1 MRLNLLVTPTP
12 SILMVL
18 RGQRFTTMRVWM
30 LPSAITLEAW
40 VYWDGSSAK
49 GLLGRWKGAGSLKS
63 YLLFANTSTAVQFL
77 ISNNGSTNYFV
88 STSTSIS
95 NGWNHIVGTADG
107 SKVKV
112 YLNGAFEN
120 EAAAAISIFTSS
132 LPVEIGRLSDDS
144 TAAYPNAIA
153 LPRIYNRALTAT
165 EVARNYNADKSKF
178 GL

>member
-1 MRLNLLVTPTP
+1 
-12 SILMVL
+12 MVQQIPFCFNKHEH
-18 RGQRFTTMRVWM
+18 G
-30 LPSAITLEAW
+30 
-40 VYWDGSSAK
+40 
-49 GLLGRWKGAGSLKS
+49 
-63 YLLFANTSTAVQFL
+63 
-77 ISNNGSTNYFV
+77 
-88 STSTSIS
+88 S

-120 EAAAAISIFTSS
+120 TTAAAILLFSHQD
-132 LPVEIGRLSDDS
+132 LPVEIGRLSDGDS
-144 TAAYPNAIA
+144 TAAYPNDQIA